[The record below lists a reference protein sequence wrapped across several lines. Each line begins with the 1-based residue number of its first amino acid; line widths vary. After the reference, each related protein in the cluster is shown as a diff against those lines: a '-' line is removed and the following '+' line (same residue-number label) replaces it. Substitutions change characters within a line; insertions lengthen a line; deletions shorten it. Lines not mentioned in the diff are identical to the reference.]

1 MSSGGSSSSSSSS
14 TTSII
19 KKLNDNK
26 IASCVL
32 GISKIGLNTFNKNFA
47 HAALFLSDH
56 KCDES
61 DQQRGEGIIIE
72 YGEYPSKDD
81 KIIEEKKVKEGNVIY
96 HYDEEKGA
104 IKKGGLR
111 YYSNTLIEFKKIFC
125 DICYVDMEMKNYNE
139 ITFMY
144 FIDKIASK
152 KEEKWTKEKYKVNL
166 NPFFGKNHHCQIFA
180 AEALKILKPDFR
192 PKDIIVI
199 ANEYQGYKKKIDV
212 FPNDVKYALESL

>member
-1 MSSGGSSSSSSSS
+1 MSSSISSSSSSSS

-32 GISKIGLNTFNKNFA
+32 GISRIGFNTFNKNFI
-47 HAALFLSDH
+47 HAALFLNDH

-61 DQQRGEGIIIE
+61 DNERGEGIIIE
-72 YGEYPSKDD
+72 YGDYPSKDD
-81 KIIEEKKVKEGNVIY
+81 KVMEEKKVKEGNVIY
-96 HYDEEKGA
+96 HYDQEKGE

-111 YYSNTLIEFKKIFC
+111 YYSNTLTKFKEIFC
-125 DICYVDMEMKNYNE
+125 NICYVDMEIENLNE

-152 KEEKWTKEKYKVNL
+152 NEEKWTKEKYKVN
-166 NPFFGKNHHCQIFA
+166 PIFGSNHHCQVFA

-199 ANEYQGYKKKIDV
+199 ADEYKGYKKKIDI
-212 FPNDVKYALESL
+212 FPDVIKNALKSL

>member
-1 MSSGGSSSSSSSS
+1 MSNSSSSSSSSSS
-14 TTSII
+14 TNSII

-32 GISKIGLNTFNKNFA
+32 GISRIDFNTFNKNFV

-56 KCDES
+56 KCDERY
-61 DQQRGEGIIIE
+61 DIWEEGIIIE
-72 YGEYPSKDD
+72 YGDYPSKDD
-81 KIIEEKKVKEGNVIY
+81 KVMEEQKVKEGNVIY
-96 HYDEEKGA
+96 HYDQEKGE

-111 YYSNTLIEFKKIFC
+111 YYSNTLIKFKEIFC
-125 DICYVDMEMKNYNE
+125 DICYVDMDIKNINK
-139 ITFMY
+139 ITFKF

-152 KEEKWTKEKYKVNL
+152 NEEKWTKEKYKVN
-166 NPFFGKNHHCQIFA
+166 PFGTNHHCQVFA

-199 ANEYQGYKKKIDV
+199 ADEYKGYKKKIDI
-212 FPNDVKYALESL
+212 FPDVIKNALKSL